1 MLHNLPNRNMR
12 FVLFST
18 RCPWTR
24 NWSPTLGLSP
34 GPTLSQGKGYGDYW
48 ALPWLCWISTVTW
61 MIISLWHWLA
71 QMLVWCVFHWLVQ
84 NRHNQESAQVAC
96 SVLDVCFWIRNNK
109 SDTSR
114 KKLICV
120 VSYPFPWFFFQRQDV
135 GRRRKTGVKRWSSQL
150 RPTVS
155 YNQPRQPPCA
165 QHALPL
171 CSRAHKNGWLE

>member
-1 MLHNLPNRNMR
+1 MR

-18 RCPWTR
+18 RYVSLNQELITYIRLVPRPYPLTR
-24 NWSPTLGLSP
+24 KRVWWLLSTSLVVP
-34 GPTLSQGKGYGDYW
+34 NQHSYMNDY
-48 ALPWLCWISTVTW
+48 LL
-61 MIISLWHWLA
+61 MHWLA

-114 KKLICV
+114 KGLICV
-120 VSYPFPWFFFQRQDV
+120 VSYPFPWSFFQRQDV
-135 GRRRKTGVKRWSSQL
+135 ERKRKTGVKRWSSQL
-150 RPTVS
+150 RPTLS

-171 CSRAHKNGWLE
+171 YPRAHKNGWLE